1 MQKQIQ
7 EMQESHNL
15 VLRRV
20 ESSLTAQARSIS
32 TISNLLTQLQKQSE
46 TGVAGSAS
54 IENTIS
60 RLNEEIKRLEAVLK
74 DHMSGHLSILNQT
87 LVGRGGFWKGIWM
100 VVGVQVVGFVVYEV
114 YRSRRKGN
122 GKKLL

>member
-1 MQKQIQ
+1 
-7 EMQESHNL
+7 MQESHNL

>member
-1 MQKQIQ
+1 LQKQIQ